1 MRAEK
6 DAGRRVHVLRAG
18 HLLRNNLRGRLA
30 SALSLGLAGKLVL
43 IFFMVVAAAFGAAL
57 AGGHTLDAWSA
68 LAWLAVCIFT
78 GLAGAWAYRLTV
90 APLAQMVLLA
100 NRLAAGDLTQTIRI
114 TRKDVVGDRKSTRLN
129 SSHLVISY
137 AVFCLKKKISMYSV
151 MSVCIK
157 ESRSPHMHSAS
168 FCASTLLTPT

>member
-1 MRAEK
+1 MSVRTEATREQTDAAERLYATMRAEK

-90 APLAQMVLLA
+90 APLRSEEHTSELQSQSNLVCRLL
-100 NRLAAGDLTQTIRI
+100 LE
-114 TRKDVVGDRKSTRLN
+114 
-129 SSHLVISY
+129 
-137 AVFCLKKKISMYSV
+137 KKKK
-151 MSVCIK
+151 K
-157 ESRSPHMHSAS
+157 E
-168 FCASTLLTPT
+168 